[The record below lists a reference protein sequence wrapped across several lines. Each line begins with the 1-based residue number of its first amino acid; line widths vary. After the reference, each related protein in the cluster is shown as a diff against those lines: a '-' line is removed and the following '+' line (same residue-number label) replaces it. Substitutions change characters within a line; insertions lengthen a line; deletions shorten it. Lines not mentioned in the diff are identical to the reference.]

1 MWPILLHFLRTN
13 AVYITLPVA
22 ALVGVVGYN
31 LENLLSDKYTP
42 YSESIE
48 EKRVER
54 ITDDEHLKDAT
65 KVDKLVY
72 KENVLG
78 RNLSPSLEKK

>member
-42 YSESIE
+42 YSGKYTQLIE
-48 EKRVER
+48 VFRF
-54 ITDDEHLKDAT
+54 II
-65 KVDKLVY
+65 
-72 KENVLG
+72 
-78 RNLSPSLEKK
+78 

>member
-13 AVYITLPVA
+13 AIYITLPVA

-54 ITDDEHLKDAT
+54 ITDDENLKDAT